1 MKYLKLLRLTVLA
14 SACAVTF
21 PSLAGTKLTLKAPG
35 AKAQEI
41 NLVADA
47 NGRMKAADG
56 RALPLE
62 ITREAIAGNGV
73 TDIRYTVKATEPCYF
88 NLAEDWILD
97 GTRHDACEFYMPGFW
112 YHHNLRSPKEAPSF
126 HTSDTWRV
134 REDRLSSPLT
144 GVYDPATAKGYTVLR
159 TDKDRADA
167 MEQNQSGDIILSGH
181 SSVGF
186 TGFENRDGKSSLTF
200 GYPYV
205 EAPRRYI
212 RKLQLIDPVRAF
224 ERMAPGDVRQ
234 LSWQTRT
241 FDAKDYSDFVGDI
254 WNYTF
259 DTLSPAPVAGVLST
273 DEAKA
278 CLANY
283 FRQSY
288 VGNHPVKY
296 FSSAAMPVADC
307 RNMGE
312 LHVGF
317 IGRHLLNAFN
327 ALEYGN
333 ERNDK
338 ELTDKGL
345 SILTSTLENGMTPEG
360 YFMECCNF
368 DNGYADDFL
377 SIRRQSEAVF
387 ALMQYLDYERRRGNK
402 HPEWDSAIRKVL
414 DNMIALQNPDGSF
427 PRKFKGLNQVVDA
440 SGGSSPCAI
449 IPFAMAYKYFGDKR
463 YLEAAKKTAVYLENE
478 LIDKADYFSSTLDAN
493 CEDKEAAIYA
503 STALY
508 YLTRVTKGKERAHYM
523 DQCRRAAYFAL
534 SWYYMWDVPFS
545 PGQMLGDV
553 DFRSRGWGNVSV
565 ENNHIDVYIF
575 EFNTVLEALAKE
587 YADSRFSDFAQV
599 IKTSMLQLMPTAD
612 NTFTIGKAGFYP
624 EVVQHTTWDYG
635 RNGKG
640 FFNDIFAPGWTVAS
654 LWQMLSPDRLDH
666 FFAKK

>member
-1 MKYLKLLRLTVLA
+1 MLRLSA
-14 SACAVTF
+14 FAAACAV
-21 PSLAGTKLTLKAPG
+21 SLSSIAGTTLTLKAPG
-35 AKAQEI
+35 GKAREI
-41 NLVADA
+41 SLVTGTD
-47 NGRMKAADG
+47 GRMKAADG
-56 RALPLE
+56 SALPLE
-62 ITREAIAGNGV
+62 ITRTATENDGT
-73 TDIRYTVKATEPCYF
+73 TDIRYTVKALENCNF
-88 NLAEDWILD
+88 NLSEDWTLD

-126 HTSDTWRV
+126 HTSDSWRV
-134 REDRLSSPLT
+134 REDRLSSPLA
-144 GVYDPATAKGYTVLR
+144 GVYDPSTKKAYTVMR
-159 TDKDRADA
+159 TGSDRADA
-167 MEQNQSGDIILSGH
+167 MEQNVSGDIILAAH

-186 TGFENRDGKSSLTF
+186 TGFENNNGTSTLAF
-200 GYPYV
+200 GYPY
-205 EAPRRYI
+205 EESPKRYI
-212 RKLQLIDPVRAF
+212 RKCTLIDPVRAF
-224 ERMAPGDVRQ
+224 ERMKPGDVRE

-241 FDAKDYSDFVGDI
+241 FDAADYSDFVADV
-254 WNYTF
+254 WNYSY
-259 DTLSPAPVAGVLST
+259 DTLRPEPVTGVLS
-273 DEAKA
+273 DDAAKA
-278 CLANY
+278 CLTNY
-283 FRQSY
+283 FRQSF
-288 VGNHPVKY
+288 VDKHPVKY
-296 FSSAAMPVADC
+296 YSSAAMPVADC

-327 ALEYGN
+327 AIEYGN
-333 ERNDK
+333 DKNDTK
-338 ELTDKGL
+338 LTNDGL
-345 SILTSTLENGMTPEG
+345 AILKSTLANGMTPEG

-368 DNGYADDFL
+368 DNGHVEDFL

-414 DNMIALQNPDGSF
+414 DNMLTLQNADGSF
-427 PRKFKGLNQVVDA
+427 PRKFNGKHETIDA

-449 IPFAMAYKYFGDKR
+449 VPFAMAYKYYGDKR
-463 YLEAAKKTAVYLENE
+463 YLEAAKSTAAYLEKE

-508 YLTRVTKGKERAHYM
+508 YLARVTKGKERAHYM
-523 DQCRRAAYFAL
+523 DRCRRSAYFAL

-575 EFNTVLEALAKE
+575 EFNTVLDALSKE
-587 YADSRFSDFAQV
+587 YGDNRFSDFAQV

-612 NTFTIGKAGFYP
+612 NTFMIGKAGFYP